1 VRTVLLLLGRE
12 TKLIGGRGLIM
23 VAKAQTQSARE
34 REEEQLRADSR
45 WALIERILESEGFH
59 RATQLR
65 NILRYASKAAILRP
79 HESLSEVEVACNV
92 LERRLDFDP
101 ATDNIVRA
109 QFSHL
114 RRKLEHYFETEGKD
128 EPIVLSIPKG
138 NYIPVFTPAQLRVAA
153 PPISEPVEPTHRPA
167 EAASFSGVQIQR
179 PLPWWRNGKI
189 AVAVLFNIAF
199 LVLAVVFLRDHAVA
213 GAPKDKEAT
222 LVNPF
227 VRYLA
232 QSEGDVTIVVPD
244 TSLVMIENMLGTNIS
259 VADYISSDFPQPQV
273 EKFKDPVMR
282 HLIYD
287 LGVYRTTSMT
297 EAMNALDF
305 RETLERAEVRANIR
319 YARDLHAQD
328 FSEGNSILIGGPN
341 SNPWVSLFTD
351 GTNFRHVD
359 DSANHKHCFENLHP
373 APGEQPRYENT
384 YSNQSVGY
392 VDVTLLQNPSRSGYI
407 LMING
412 ADMQANDAAA
422 RFLLHGRLPPG
433 ISAELSRKDLHY
445 FEFLLRGRHITGEA
459 DYSVELVAVR

>member
-1 VRTVLLLLGRE
+1 MDAR
-12 TKLIGGRGLIM
+12 
-23 VAKAQTQSARE
+23 AQTESGHE
-34 REEEQLRADSR
+34 REQELLKADSR

-79 HESLSEVEVACNV
+79 HEGLSEVEVACNV

-128 EPIVLSIPKG
+128 EPLVLSIPKG
-138 NYIPVFTPAQLRVAA
+138 NYVPVFTPAPLRVSA
-153 PPISEPVEPTHRPA
+153 PQISEPVEPEPAHPPA
-167 EAASFSGVQIQR
+167 EAASFPGVPIQR
-179 PLPWWRNGKI
+179 PLPWWGNWKI
-189 AVAVLFNIAF
+189 AFAVVFNVAF
-199 LVLAVVFLRDHAVA
+199 LMLAVVFLRDQSVA
-213 GAPKDKEAT
+213 GAPKEKEAI
-222 LVNPF
+222 LENPF
-227 VRYLA
+227 VRLLA

-244 TSLVMIENMLGTNIS
+244 TSLVMIENILGRNIS
-259 VADYISSDFPQPQV
+259 VADYISGDFPQPQ
-273 EKFKDPVMR
+273 EARFKDPVMR

-297 EAMNALDF
+297 EAMSSLDF
-305 RETLERAEVRANIR
+305 LETLERAGVHANIR

-328 FSEGNSILIGGPN
+328 LSEGNSILIGGPN

-359 DSANHKHCFENLHP
+359 DSLNHKHCFDNLHP

-384 YSNQSVGY
+384 YGNQSVGY
-392 VDVTLLQNPSRSGYI
+392 VDVTLLQNPLRSGYI

-422 RFLLHGRLPPG
+422 RFLLHGRLPPR
-433 ISAELSRKDLHY
+433 ISEELSRKDLHY
-445 FEFLLRGRHITGEA
+445 FEFLLRGRHIAGEA